1 MKKIIKNLL
10 SFAVVALVFGM
21 ASCSEW
27 TDPEQTII
35 QDLVNSNQPK
45 DETYWANLRA
55 YKKSDHAIAFGWFG
69 AWNGGTTKTSGALRS
84 IPDSMDIVSIWSR
97 ESMFNLTDKQKED
110 LKYVQEVKGTRVTF
124 TKFFHKYLDFVPD
137 CGFQEGVVNEENIKY
152 CARAMADTIFKYNY
166 DGIDLDQE
174 AANGDVFRNADA
186 MAIFL
191 KELRQLIGPDKL
203 IMVDG
208 WVNRLNAE
216 GAQYVDYAIA
226 QAYTCFSYNDLQNR
240 YSSIKSFFR
249 PEQFIVTENF
259 EDFWHTGGPNFKD
272 KEGNQMPSVLGMAL
286 WNPDEGRK
294 GGFGTYH
301 MEYEFVHNP
310 DYKFMRR
317 GIQLQNP
324 AQIQ

>member
-10 SFAVVALVFGM
+10 SVAVLAMAFGAVA
-21 ASCSEW
+21 CSDW
-27 TDPEQTII
+27 TDPEHEII
-35 QDLVNSNQPK
+35 QDMVKPNANK
-45 DETYWANLRA
+45 DAKYWANLRA

-69 AWNGGTTKTSGALRS
+69 FWNGGTSKSSTSLKN

-97 ESMFNLTDKQKED
+97 ESMFNLTDKQKAD

-137 CGFQEGVVNEENIKY
+137 CGFKEGVLDTANIQY
-152 CARAMADTIFKYNY
+152 CAKAMADSIFKYNY

-174 AANGDVFRNADA
+174 ASYGDVFRKADA
-186 MAIFL
+186 MTIFL
-191 KELRQLIGPDKL
+191 SELRRLIGPEKL

-208 WVNRLNAE
+208 WVDRLDSA

-226 QAYTCFSYNDLQNR
+226 QAYTCFSAGSLQGRYNRVEHL
-240 YSSIKSFFR
+240 YK
-249 PEQFIVTENF
+249 PEQFVVTENF
-259 EDFWHTGGPNFKD
+259 ESFWKNGGVTFTD
-272 KEGNQMPSVLGMAL
+272 TEGNKMPSSLGMAA
-286 WNPDEGRK
+286 WNPEQGRK

-310 DYKFMRR
+310 DYKYMRR
-317 GIQLQNP
+317 GIQIQNP
-324 AQIQ
+324 AKVK